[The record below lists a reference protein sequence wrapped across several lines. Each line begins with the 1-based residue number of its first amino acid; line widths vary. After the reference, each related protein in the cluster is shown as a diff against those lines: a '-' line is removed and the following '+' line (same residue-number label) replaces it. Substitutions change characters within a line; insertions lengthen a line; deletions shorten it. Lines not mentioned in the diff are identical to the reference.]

1 MGEGRFEG
9 GLTLAESSEEAG
21 GLSGEEVMEI
31 SDAAFLLIHPS
42 VPFSSRTRSQLGFS
56 ATI

>member
-1 MGEGRFEG
+1 MGEGRFDED
-9 GLTLAESSEEAG
+9 LIFAESSEEAG

-42 VPFSSRTRSQLGFS
+42 APFSSRTRSQLGF
-56 ATI
+56 